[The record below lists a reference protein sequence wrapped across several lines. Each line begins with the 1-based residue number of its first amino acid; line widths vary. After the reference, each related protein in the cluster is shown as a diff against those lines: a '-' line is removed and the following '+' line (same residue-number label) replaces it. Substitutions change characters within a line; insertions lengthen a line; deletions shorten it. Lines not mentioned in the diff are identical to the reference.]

1 MRELQSSDRNEIE
14 IKDSR
19 SGGSILLYYRNPTPE
34 EQASYQARMIKRKGN
49 KVQLNLYPTRLEFG
63 LKVITGF
70 RPGDF
75 GLGGKPISSDP
86 SAENYREDW
95 KEVLRAGAHDIVT
108 TFGRAVF
115 ENASVEEGIEIE
127 EADVLEEEAVPL
139 GQS

>member
-1 MRELQSSDRNEIE
+1 MRELQASDRNEIE

-19 SGGSILLYYRNPTPE
+19 SGSGILLYYRNPTPE

-49 KVQLNLYPTRLEFG
+49 KVTLNLYPTRLEFG

-70 RPGDF
+70 RDGDF
-75 GLGGKPISSDP
+75 GFGGKPISSDS

-95 KEVLRAGAHDIVT
+95 KEVVRAGAHDIVT
-108 TFGRAVF
+108 TLGRVVF
-115 ENASVEEGIEIE
+115 ENTSVEEAIEIE
-127 EADVLEEEAVPL
+127 EADVLEEDAVPL